1 MKIIAISTFAVILMM
16 AFWVITS
23 AKIPEFSSVENYQGS
38 LKKGEY
44 VFNASGCA
52 SCHSSPDTTQEE
64 KLVLTGGRAF
74 PSPFGT
80 FYAPNISMDKVH
92 GIGAWSEKDFVNAVR
107 HGVSPEGKH
116 YYPSFPYTAY
126 ANMTDQDIKDLW
138 VYFKSIPE
146 SSKPSI
152 DHDLPM
158 YLRWRRPLAF
168 WKILNKREPI
178 IELVSVDTTLKR
190 GAYLVE
196 TLGHCGECHTPRN
209 FIGGLQY
216 EYWLGGAKNPAGRGM
231 IPNITSSKLNW
242 NTEEIVEYLASGFTP
257 DFDVAGGH
265 MAHVIENTSKLT
277 EEDRIVIAE
286 YLKAIPG
293 VQK

>member
-1 MKIIAISTFAVILMM
+1 MKIIAFSTSAVILMM

-80 FYAPNISMDKVH
+80 FYAPNISMDKVN

-126 ANMTDQDIKDLW
+126 ANMTDQDLADLW

-168 WKILNKREPI
+168 WKLLNKREPI
-178 IELVSVDTTLKR
+178 IELVSSDATVQR

-196 TLGHCGECHTPRN
+196 MLGHCGECHTPRN

-265 MAHVIENTSKLT
+265 MVHVIENTSKLT
-277 EEDRIVIAE
+277 EEDRIAIAE
-286 YLKAIPG
+286 YLKVIPG

>member
-1 MKIIAISTFAVILMM
+1 MKIIVISTTAVILMV
-16 AFWVITS
+16 AFWILTS
-23 AKIPEFSSVENYQGS
+23 AKIPKFSSLENYQAS
-38 LKKGEY
+38 LERGEY

-52 SCHSSPDTTQEE
+52 SCHSSPDATEAE
-64 KLVLTGGRAF
+64 KLVLTGGRSF
-74 PSPFGT
+74 PSLFGT
-80 FYAPNISMDKVH
+80 FYAPNISMDKVN
-92 GIGAWSEKDFVNAVR
+92 GIGAWSEQDFANALLY
-107 HGVSPEGKH
+107 GVSPEGQH

-126 ANMTDQDIKDLW
+126 ANMTDQDISDLW
-138 VYFKSIPE
+138 AYFKSIPE

-152 DHDLPM
+152 GHDLPM
-158 YLRWRRPLAF
+158 YVRWRRPIAF
-168 WKILNKREPI
+168 WKLLNKREPMT
-178 IELVSVDTTLKR
+178 ELVSLDATEQR

-196 TLGHCGECHTPRN
+196 TLGHCGECHTSRN

-216 EYWLGGAKNPAGRGM
+216 KYWLGGAKNPAGRGM
-231 IPNITSSKLNW
+231 IPNITPTKLTW

-265 MAHVIENTSKLT
+265 MADVVENTSKLT
-277 EEDRIVIAE
+277 EEDRLAIAE

>member
-1 MKIIAISTFAVILMM
+1 MV
-16 AFWVITS
+16 AFWILTS
-23 AKIPEFSSVENYQGS
+23 AKIPKFLSLENYQAS
-38 LKKGEY
+38 LERGEY

-52 SCHSSPDTTQEE
+52 SCHSSPDATEAE
-64 KLVLTGGRAF
+64 KLVLTGGRSF
-74 PSPFGT
+74 PSLFGT
-80 FYAPNISMDKVH
+80 FYAPNISMDKVN
-92 GIGAWSEKDFVNAVR
+92 GIGAWSEQDFANALLY
-107 HGVSPEGKH
+107 GVSPEGQH

-126 ANMTDQDIKDLW
+126 ANMTDQDISDLW
-138 VYFKSIPE
+138 AYFKSIPE

-158 YLRWRRPLAF
+158 YVRWRRLIAF
-168 WKILNKREPI
+168 WKLLNKREPMT
-178 IELVSVDTTLKR
+178 ELVSLDATEQR

-196 TLGHCGECHTPRN
+196 TLGHCGECHTSRN

-216 EYWLGGAKNPAGRGM
+216 KYWLGGAKNPAGRGM
-231 IPNITSSKLNW
+231 IPNITPTKLTW

-265 MAHVIENTSKLT
+265 MADVVQNTSKLT
-277 EEDRIVIAE
+277 KEDRLAIAE

>member
-1 MKIIAISTFAVILMM
+1 MKIIVISSTTVILMV
-16 AFWVITS
+16 AFWILTS
-23 AKIPEFSSVENYQGS
+23 AKIPKFSSLENYQAS
-38 LKKGEY
+38 LERGEY

-52 SCHSSPDTTQEE
+52 SCHSSPDATKAE
-64 KLVLTGGRAF
+64 KLVLTGGRSF
-74 PSPFGT
+74 PSLFGT
-80 FYAPNISMDKVH
+80 FYAPNISMDKVN
-92 GIGAWSEKDFVNAVR
+92 GIGAWSEQDFANALLY
-107 HGVSPEGKH
+107 GVSPEGQH

-126 ANMTDQDIKDLW
+126 ADMTDQDISDLW
-138 VYFKSIPE
+138 AYFKSIPE

-158 YLRWRRPLAF
+158 YVRWRRPIAF
-168 WKILNKREPI
+168 WKLLNKREPMT
-178 IELVSVDTTLKR
+178 ESVSLDATEQR

-196 TLGHCGECHTPRN
+196 TLGHCGECHTSRN

-216 EYWLGGAKNPAGRGM
+216 KYWLGGAKNPAGRGM
-231 IPNITSSKLNW
+231 IPNITPTKLTW

-265 MAHVIENTSKLT
+265 MADVVENTSKLT
-277 EEDRIVIAE
+277 EEDRLAIAE

>member
-1 MKIIAISTFAVILMM
+1 MKIIGISTIIVTSLVVFL
-16 AFWVITS
+16 VITS
-23 AKIPEFSSVENYQGS
+23 AKTPEFSSAENYSGS

-52 SCHSSPDTTQEE
+52 SCHSSVDATQAE
-64 KLVLTGGRAF
+64 KLVLTGGRSF

-80 FYAPNISMDKVH
+80 FYAPNISMDKVN
-92 GIGAWSEKDFVNAVR
+92 GIGAWSEEDFANAVL
-107 HGVSPEGKH
+107 HGVSPKGTH

-126 ANMTDQDIKDLW
+126 AEMTDQDIADLW
-138 VYFKSIPE
+138 VYFRSIPE
-146 SSKPSI
+146 SFTPSI
-152 DHDLPM
+152 DHDLPI
-158 YLRWRRPLAF
+158 YVRWRRPLGF
-168 WKILNKREPI
+168 WKLFNKRKPI
-178 IELVSVDTTLKR
+178 IDLVSTDATIQR

-196 TLGHCGECHTPRN
+196 TLGHCGECHTSRN
-209 FIGGLQY
+209 FLGGLQY
-216 EYWLGGAKNPAGRGM
+216 EYWLGGAKNPTGRGM
-231 IPNITSSKLNW
+231 IPNLTPAKFTW

-265 MAHVIENTSKLT
+265 MADVIENTAKLT
-277 EEDRIVIAE
+277 EEDRLAIAE

>member
-1 MKIIAISTFAVILMM
+1 MV
-16 AFWVITS
+16 AFWILTS
-23 AKIPEFSSVENYQGS
+23 AKIPKFSSLENYQAS
-38 LKKGEY
+38 LERGEY

-52 SCHSSPDTTQEE
+52 SCHSSPDATKAE
-64 KLVLTGGRAF
+64 KLVLTGGRSF
-74 PSPFGT
+74 PSLFGT
-80 FYAPNISMDKVH
+80 FYAPNISMDKIN
-92 GIGAWSEKDFVNAVR
+92 GIGAWSEQDFANALLY
-107 HGVSPEGKH
+107 GVSPEGQH

-126 ANMTDQDIKDLW
+126 ANMTDQDISDLW
-138 VYFKSIPE
+138 AYFKSIPE

-158 YLRWRRPLAF
+158 YVRWRRPIAF
-168 WKILNKREPI
+168 WKLLNKREPMT
-178 IELVSVDTTLKR
+178 ESVSLDATEQR

-196 TLGHCGECHTPRN
+196 TLGHCGECHTSRN

-216 EYWLGGAKNPAGRGM
+216 KYWLGGAKNPAGRGM
-231 IPNITSSKLNW
+231 IPNITPTKLTW

-265 MAHVIENTSKLT
+265 MADVVENTSKLT
-277 EEDRIVIAE
+277 KEDRLAIAE

>member
-1 MKIIAISTFAVILMM
+1 MKIIVISATTIILMLV
-16 AFWVITS
+16 FWVITS
-23 AKIPEFSSVENYQGS
+23 AKTPEFLSIENYQAS
-38 LKKGEY
+38 LERGEY
-44 VFNASGCA
+44 IFNASGCA
-52 SCHSSPDTTQEE
+52 SCHSSPDSTQAE
-64 KLVLTGGRAF
+64 KLVLTGGRSF

-80 FYAPNISMDKVH
+80 FYAPNISMDKVY
-92 GIGAWSEKDFVNAVR
+92 GIGAWSEKDFANAVR

-126 ANMTDQDIKDLW
+126 VNMTDQDIADLW
-138 VYFKSIPE
+138 AYFKSIPE

-158 YLRWRRPLAF
+158 YVRWRRPIAF
-168 WKILNKREPI
+168 WKLLNTREPTT
-178 IELVSVDTTLKR
+178 ELVSSDATVQR

-196 TLGHCGECHTPRN
+196 TLGHCGECHTSRN

-231 IPNITSSKLNW
+231 IPNITPTKLTW
-242 NTEEIVEYLASGFTP
+242 DTEEIVEYLASGFTP

-265 MAHVIENTSKLT
+265 MADVVENTSKLT
-277 EEDRIVIAE
+277 EEDRLAIAE

>member
-1 MKIIAISTFAVILMM
+1 MKIIAINTTAIILML

-23 AKIPEFSSVENYQGS
+23 AKTPEFLSVENYSGS

-52 SCHSSPDTTQEE
+52 SCHSNPDATQAE
-64 KLVLTGGRAF
+64 KLVLTGGRSF

-80 FYAPNISMDKVH
+80 FYAPNISMDKVN
-92 GIGAWSEKDFVNAVR
+92 GIGAWSEEDFANAVL
-107 HGVSPEGKH
+107 HGVSPEGTH

-126 ANMTDQDIKDLW
+126 ANMTDQDIADLW
-138 VYFKSIPE
+138 VYFRSIPK
-146 SSKPSI
+146 SSTPSI
-152 DHDLPM
+152 DHDLPI
-158 YLRWRRPLAF
+158 YVRWRRPLAF
-168 WKILNKREPI
+168 WKLLNKRQPI
-178 IELVSVDTTLKR
+178 IDLASSDATIQR

-196 TLGHCGECHTPRN
+196 TLGHCGECHTSRN
-209 FIGGLQY
+209 FIGGLKY
-216 EYWLGGAKNPAGRGM
+216 GYWLGGAKNPTGRGM
-231 IPNITSSKLNW
+231 IPNLTPANFTW

-265 MAHVIENTSKLT
+265 MVDVIENTSKLT
-277 EEDRIVIAE
+277 EQDRLAIAE

>member
-1 MKIIAISTFAVILMM
+1 MKIIAISTSAVILMM
-16 AFWVITS
+16 AFWIITS

-74 PSPFGT
+74 QSPFGT
-80 FYAPNISMDKVH
+80 FYAPNISMDKVN

-126 ANMTDQDIKDLW
+126 ANMTDQDIADLW

-168 WKILNKREPI
+168 WKFLNKPEPI
-178 IELVSVDTTLKR
+178 IELVSSDATVQR
-190 GAYLVE
+190 GAYLVQ

-209 FIGGLQY
+209 FIGILQY
-216 EYWLGGAKNPAGRGM
+216 DYWLGGAKNPAGRGM

>member
-1 MKIIAISTFAVILMM
+1 MKIIGISTITAISLAV
-16 AFWVITS
+16 FWAITS
-23 AKIPEFSSVENYQGS
+23 AKTPEFSSVENYSGS
-38 LKKGEY
+38 LKNGEY

-52 SCHSSPDTTQEE
+52 SCHSSVDATQAER
-64 KLVLTGGRAF
+64 LVLTGGRSF

-80 FYAPNISMDKVH
+80 FYAPNISMDKVN
-92 GIGAWSEKDFVNAVR
+92 GIGAWSEEDFANAVR
-107 HGVSPEGKH
+107 HGVSPKGTH

-126 ANMTDQDIKDLW
+126 AEMTDQDIADLW
-138 VYFKSIPE
+138 VYFRSIPE
-146 SSKPSI
+146 SFIPSI
-152 DHDLPM
+152 DHDLPI
-158 YLRWRRPLAF
+158 YVRWRRLLAF
-168 WKILNKREPI
+168 WKLLNEREPI
-178 IELVSVDTTLKR
+178 IDLVSTDATIQR

-196 TLGHCGECHTPRN
+196 TLGHCGECHTSRN

-216 EYWLGGAKNPAGRGM
+216 EYWLGGAKNPTGRGM
-231 IPNITSSKLNW
+231 IPNLTPAKLTW

-265 MAHVIENTSKLT
+265 MADVIENTAKLT
-277 EEDRIVIAE
+277 EEDRLAIAE

>member
-1 MKIIAISTFAVILMM
+1 MKIIAISTFAVILIM

-23 AKIPEFSSVENYQGS
+23 VNILEFSSVENYQGS

-80 FYAPNISMDKVH
+80 FYAPNISMDKVN

-126 ANMTDQDIKDLW
+126 ANMTDQDITDLW

-168 WKILNKREPI
+168 WKLLNKREPI
-178 IELVSVDTTLKR
+178 IELVSSDVTVQR

-265 MAHVIENTSKLT
+265 MADVVENTSRLT
-277 EEDRIVIAE
+277 EEDRLAIAE

>member
-1 MKIIAISTFAVILMM
+1 MKIIGISTIIVTSLVVFL
-16 AFWVITS
+16 VITS
-23 AKIPEFSSVENYQGS
+23 AKTPEFSYAENYSGS

-52 SCHSSPDTTQEE
+52 SCHSNPDATQAE
-64 KLVLTGGRAF
+64 KLVLTGGRSF

-80 FYAPNISMDKVH
+80 FYAPNISMDKVN
-92 GIGAWSEKDFVNAVR
+92 GIGAWSEEDFANAVL
-107 HGVSPEGKH
+107 HGVSPKGTH

-126 ANMTDQDIKDLW
+126 AEMTDQDIADLW
-138 VYFKSIPE
+138 VYFRSIPE
-146 SSKPSI
+146 SFTPSI
-152 DHDLPM
+152 DHDLPI
-158 YLRWRRPLAF
+158 YVRWRRPLAF
-168 WKILNKREPI
+168 WKLFNKRKPI
-178 IELVSVDTTLKR
+178 IDLVSTDATIQR

-196 TLGHCGECHTPRN
+196 TLGHCGECHTSRN
-209 FIGGLQY
+209 FIGSLQY
-216 EYWLGGAKNPAGRGM
+216 EYWLGGAKNPTGRGM
-231 IPNITSSKLNW
+231 IPNLTPAKLTW

-265 MAHVIENTSKLT
+265 MADVIENTAKLT
-277 EEDRIVIAE
+277 EEDRLAIAE

>member
-1 MKIIAISTFAVILMM
+1 MKIIAVSTTAVILIL

-23 AKIPEFSSVENYQGS
+23 AKIPDFSSVENYQAS
-38 LKKGEY
+38 LERGEY
-44 VFNASGCA
+44 IFNASGCA
-52 SCHSSPDTTQEE
+52 SCHSSPDSAQAE
-64 KLVLTGGRAF
+64 KLVLTGGRSF

-80 FYAPNISMDKVH
+80 FYAPNISMDKVDR
-92 GIGAWSEKDFVNAVR
+92 IGTWSGKDFANAVR

-116 YYPSFPYTAY
+116 YYPSFPYSAY
-126 ANMTDQDIKDLW
+126 ANMTDQDIADLW
-138 VYFKSIPE
+138 AYFKSIPE

-158 YLRWRRPLAF
+158 YVRWRRPIAF
-168 WKILNKREPI
+168 WKLLNKRKLI
-178 IELVSVDTTLKR
+178 TELVSSDPTVQR

-196 TLGHCGECHTPRN
+196 TLGHCGECHTSRN

-231 IPNITSSKLNW
+231 IPNITPTKLTW
-242 NTEEIVEYLASGFTP
+242 DTEEIVEYLASGFTP

-265 MAHVIENTSKLT
+265 MADVVENTSKLT
-277 EEDRIVIAE
+277 GEDRQAIAE

>member
-1 MKIIAISTFAVILMM
+1 MKIIAISTSAVILMM
-16 AFWVITS
+16 AFWIITS

-74 PSPFGT
+74 QSPFGT
-80 FYAPNISMDKVH
+80 FYAPNISMDKVN

-126 ANMTDQDIKDLW
+126 ANMTDQDITDLW

-168 WKILNKREPI
+168 WKFLNKPEPI
-178 IELVSVDTTLKR
+178 IELVSSDATVQR
-190 GAYLVE
+190 GAYLVQ

-209 FIGGLQY
+209 FIGILQY
-216 EYWLGGAKNPAGRGM
+216 DYWLGGAKNPAGRGM

-242 NTEEIVEYLASGFTP
+242 NTDEIVEYLASGFTP

>member
-1 MKIIAISTFAVILMM
+1 MKIIVISTTTVILILV
-16 AFWVITS
+16 FWVITS
-23 AKIPEFSSVENYQGS
+23 AKTPQFSSVENYQAS

-44 VFNASGCA
+44 IFNASGCA
-52 SCHSSPDTTQEE
+52 SCHSSPDSTQAE
-64 KLVLTGGRAF
+64 KLVLTGGRSF

-80 FYAPNISMDKVH
+80 FYAPNISMDKVY
-92 GIGAWSEKDFVNAVR
+92 GIGTWSEKDFANAVR

-126 ANMTDQDIKDLW
+126 VNMADQDIADLW
-138 VYFKSIPE
+138 AYFKSIPE

-158 YLRWRRPLAF
+158 YVRWRRPIAF
-168 WKILNKREPI
+168 WKLLNKRKPI
-178 IELVSVDTTLKR
+178 TELVSSDPTVQR

-196 TLGHCGECHTPRN
+196 TLGHCGECHTSRN

-231 IPNITSSKLNW
+231 IPNITPTKLTW
-242 NTEEIVEYLASGFTP
+242 DTEEIVEYLASGFTP

-265 MAHVIENTSKLT
+265 MADVVENTSKLT
-277 EEDRIVIAE
+277 EEDRQAIAE

>member
-1 MKIIAISTFAVILMM
+1 MYKR
-16 AFWVITS
+16 
-23 AKIPEFSSVENYQGS
+23 Q
-38 LKKGEY
+38 
-44 VFNASGCA
+44 
-52 SCHSSPDTTQEE
+52 
-64 KLVLTGGRAF
+64 
-74 PSPFGT
+74 
-80 FYAPNISMDKVH
+80 VH
-92 GIGAWSEKDFVNAVR
+92 GIGAWSEKEFVNAVR

-126 ANMTDQDIKDLW
+126 ANMTDQDITDLW

-168 WKILNKREPI
+168 WKLLNKREPI
-178 IELVSVDTTLKR
+178 IELVSSDATVQR

-277 EEDRIVIAE
+277 EEDRIAIAE

>member
-1 MKIIAISTFAVILMM
+1 MKIIAISTSAVILMM

-80 FYAPNISMDKVH
+80 FYAPNISMDKVN

-126 ANMTDQDIKDLW
+126 ANMTDQDITDLW

-178 IELVSVDTTLKR
+178 IELVSLDTTLQR

>member
-1 MKIIAISTFAVILMM
+1 MKIIALSTFAVILML
-16 AFWVITS
+16 AFSVITS
-23 AKIPEFSSVENYQGS
+23 EKIPEFSSVENYQGS
-38 LKKGEY
+38 SKKGEY
-44 VFNASGCA
+44 IFNASGCA
-52 SCHSSPDTTQEE
+52 SCHSSPDSAQAE
-64 KLVLTGGRAF
+64 KLVLTGGRSF

-80 FYAPNISMDKVH
+80 FYAPNISMDKVY
-92 GIGAWSEKDFVNAVR
+92 GIGTWSEKDFANAVR

-126 ANMTDQDIKDLW
+126 VNMADQDIADLW
-138 VYFKSIPE
+138 AYFKSIPE

-158 YLRWRRPLAF
+158 YVRWRRPIAF
-168 WKILNKREPI
+168 WKLLNKRKPI
-178 IELVSVDTTLKR
+178 TELVSSDPTVQR

-196 TLGHCGECHTPRN
+196 TLGHCGECHTSRN

-231 IPNITSSKLNW
+231 IPNITPTKLTW
-242 NTEEIVEYLASGFTP
+242 DTEEIVEYLASGFTP

-265 MAHVIENTSKLT
+265 MADVVENTSKLT
-277 EEDRIVIAE
+277 EEDRQAIAE